1 MTGHIWSLLM
11 TIKDYHPWLWTLLM
25 NITYEHHLWTSDLMT
40 YDSSPVS
47 ITQDCYPWLSSMTMN
62 ITHGRSQYS
71 WLAYI
76 THDYHLCVSPMTVTD
91 PLSLVMT
98 TYHPWPSSHK
108 TITHDHDYH
117 LPLMTMTSYSQL
129 APMSYPLMSYL
140 SCLSM
145 TMTYDHHDLWLTT
158 HHSWL
163 SHPTIIHDHHSW
175 SSGLFTWLLTH
186 DFSLMAIKVFSPM
199 TMVIIGD
206 FPSYD
211 HHPWAWHTPYDHDFS
226 PMTSHPTT
234 MTTLWPWSVLNDH
247 QDTHPWPSEWSA
259 MSTLGLSCGQLTWTV
274 WGVSMMST
282 MIDTSTVHG
291 ESMSMRV
298 REYERM
304 RVWYPLIKMTEMI
317 EMTKE
322 GQKRFWWYFL
332 NIVFFLVF
340 LCIVV
345 WVWVV
350 SGVFVVCVLV
360 GVGDWYKRSWVG
372 KWVAPAI
379 LGD

>member
-1 MTGHIWSLLM
+1 MS
-11 TIKDYHPWLWTLLM
+11 YHSCL
-25 NITYEHHLWTSDLMT
+25 
-40 YDSSPVS
+40 
-47 ITQDCYPWLSSMTMN
+47 
-62 ITHGRSQYS
+62 ITH
-71 WLAYI
+71 
-76 THDYHLCVSPMTVTD
+76 V
-91 PLSLVMT
+91 LSL
-98 TYHPWPSSHK
+98 
-108 TITHDHDYH
+108 
-117 LPLMTMTSYSQL
+117 
-129 APMSYPLMSYL
+129 MSCL

-145 TMTYDHHDLWLTT
+145 TMTHDHHDLWLTT

-175 SSGLFTWLLTH
+175 SSGLITWLLTH

-199 TMVIIGD
+199 TMTYHRWLSLLW
-206 FPSYD
+206 PSSMSMTSSLRPRLLTY
-211 HHPWAWHTPYDHDFS
+211 DFS
-226 PMTSHPTT
+226 PNGHAHPMTMKCP
-234 MTTLWPWSVLNDH
+234 
-247 QDTHPWPSEWSA
+247 QWPSGHSPMTIRMVSNVHFGPLLWSA
-259 MSTLGLSCGQLTWTV
+259 HMDYLMGEYDVHYDRHIYFDRHIHCA
-274 WGVSMMST
+274 WGEYEY
-282 MIDTSTVHG
+282 
-291 ESMSMRV
+291 ESM

-317 EMTKE
+317 EMIEMIETTKE

-332 NIVFFLVF
+332 NIVCFLVF

-350 SGVFVVCVLV
+350 SGVFVECVLV

>member
-1 MTGHIWSLLM
+1 
-11 TIKDYHPWLWTLLM
+11 
-25 NITYEHHLWTSDLMT
+25 
-40 YDSSPVS
+40 
-47 ITQDCYPWLSSMTMN
+47 
-62 ITHGRSQYS
+62 
-71 WLAYI
+71 
-76 THDYHLCVSPMTVTD
+76 
-91 PLSLVMT
+91 MT

-108 TITHDHDYH
+108 TITNDHHYH

-129 APMSYPLMSYL
+129 APMSYHSCLIIHVLSSMSCL

-145 TMTYDHHDLWLTT
+145 TMTYDHHALWLTT

-163 SHPTIIHDHHSW
+163 SHPTIIHDHDSW
-175 SSGLFTWLLTH
+175 LSGLITWLLTH

-199 TMVIIGD
+199 TMTTIGD
-206 FPSYD
+206 FPSHD
-211 HHPWAWHTPYDHDFS
+211 HHPWAWHPPYDHDFS

-247 QDTHPWPSEWSA
+247 QDTHPWPSEWSP
-259 MSTLGLSCGQLTWTV
+259 MSTLGLSCGQLTWTI
-274 WGVSMMST
+274 WWSSMMST
-282 MIDTSTVHG
+282 MIDTSTLIDSSIVHEG
-291 ESMSMRV
+291 SM

-317 EMTKE
+317 EMIETTKE
-322 GQKRFWWYFL
+322 GQKRFWGYFFEYR
-332 NIVFFLVF
+332 VFFGIFLVF

-350 SGVFVVCVLV
+350 SGVSVVCVLV